1 MPTIY
6 ILKCEQNR
14 YYIGKT
20 ERSLDSRI
28 KEHFLNN
35 GSEWTRKYKPIKLI
49 DTIQNAD
56 DFDEDKYTKIYMKK
70 YGINNVRGGSYTQI
84 NLPEYSIIS
93 LEKELCSASNL
104 CFRCN
109 REGHFASKCY
119 ASKRADGTHISDDD
133 TNDEK
138 SCFECKYCD
147 EYFDTEYKVNK
158 HETKC
163 KYKNICF
170 RCDRAG
176 HNINK
181 CYASKKADGTHISD
195 DDDSYDSY

>member
-93 LEKELCSASNL
+93 FNYQKRNFVVLLIYVSDVIEKAISQVNVMLQKEQMELILVMMIQMMKNHVLSVNIVM
-104 CFRCN
+104 N
-109 REGHFASKCY
+109 
-119 ASKRADGTHISDDD
+119 ISIL
-133 TNDEK
+133 
-138 SCFECKYCD
+138 
-147 EYFDTEYKVNK
+147 
-158 HETKC
+158 
-163 KYKNICF
+163 NI
-170 RCDRAG
+170 
-176 HNINK
+176 K
-181 CYASKKADGTHISD
+181 
-195 DDDSYDSY
+195 

>member
-70 YGINNVRGGSYTQI
+70 YGINNVEEVAIHKLIYQ
-84 NLPEYSIIS
+84 
-93 LEKELCSASNL
+93 
-104 CFRCN
+104 
-109 REGHFASKCY
+109 
-119 ASKRADGTHISDDD
+119 
-133 TNDEK
+133 
-138 SCFECKYCD
+138 
-147 EYFDTEYKVNK
+147 
-158 HETKC
+158 
-163 KYKNICF
+163 NIV
-170 RCDRAG
+170 
-176 HNINK
+176 
-181 CYASKKADGTHISD
+181 
-195 DDDSYDSY
+195 

>member
-35 GSEWTRKYKPIKLI
+35 GSEWTRMYKPIKLI
-49 DTIQNAD
+49 KTIPNAD
-56 DFDEDKYTKIYMKK
+56 AFDEDKYTKIYMKQ
-70 YGINNVRGGSYTQI
+70 YGINNVRGGTYTQI
-84 NLPEYSIIS
+84 NLPEYSKRA

-109 REGHFASKCY
+109 RTGHFASECY
-119 ASKRADGTHISDDD
+119 ASKRADGTYISDDN
-133 TNDEK
+133 TSRSE
-138 SCFECKYCD
+138 
-147 EYFDTEYKVNK
+147 
-158 HETKC
+158 
-163 KYKNICF
+163 
-170 RCDRAG
+170 
-176 HNINK
+176 
-181 CYASKKADGTHISD
+181 SKKGSSSKRKRGTSQR
-195 DDDSYDSY
+195 YYC